1 MSCKITNYNSRNY
14 TNFYRN
20 NWNIDYN
27 FPVQDAHWAC
37 NLRMTFCF
45 NSTTYLLSS
54 TNGTFKTFHWR
65 NYTLS
70 RYFLELFFFN
80 RKEADQTFYPS
91 SISERMQNLKKMLYK
106 QIIYI
111 LFSINSN
118 ISRNIVRIVNPYL
131 VNVKSPTRT
140 TNIDLT
146 LGSRHGLGGLDASQ
160 ALLRLDHELEF
171 CGHTPDFGWTEIT
184 NGKCSFEESCWG

>member
-1 MSCKITNYNSRNY
+1 
-14 TNFYRN
+14 
-20 NWNIDYN
+20 
-27 FPVQDAHWAC
+27 
-37 NLRMTFCF
+37 
-45 NSTTYLLSS
+45 
-54 TNGTFKTFHWR
+54 
-65 NYTLS
+65 
-70 RYFLELFFFN
+70 
-80 RKEADQTFYPS
+80 
-91 SISERMQNLKKMLYK
+91 MLYK

-171 CGHTPDFGWTEIT
+171 CGHTPDFG
-184 NGKCSFEESCWG
+184 